1 MNALIDIPD
10 CQGGDKSPKKGFA
23 DSALSIKYQPMK
35 VLQSIKTRGFV
46 LLTMMFCF
54 DTTLVSA
61 VPDEDGL
68 YAVIRTE
75 TGEITI
81 RMAHEKAPRTVANFV
96 GLAEGNKTWLDLTDG
111 TIRNNPFYNG
121 ITFHRI
127 ISDFVI
133 QGGSPNGMGNDGP
146 GYLFRDEFHPDL
158 RHDKAGILSMAN
170 SGANTN
176 GSQFFITLSPQS
188 HLDDRHSV
196 FGEVVDGMDQVF
208 ELGQLPQT
216 APGTKPVIQ
225 SVDIV
230 RVGEA
235 AQAFSLDSLDEPLP
249 DLIPAD
255 VSMVRMPT
263 GSFELHWE
271 ADASA
276 VEYFFATQDFVE
288 WSGALL
294 NPTGRVSM
302 DNFVATRQQFF
313 VKIIQVKRD

>member
-1 MNALIDIPD
+1 
-10 CQGGDKSPKKGFA
+10 
-23 DSALSIKYQPMK
+23 MK

-176 GSQFFITLSPQS
+176 GSQFFITCLLYTSPS
-188 HLDDRHSV
+188 PRDRQKS
-196 FGEVVDGMDQVF
+196 
-208 ELGQLPQT
+208 
-216 APGTKPVIQ
+216 
-225 SVDIV
+225 
-230 RVGEA
+230 
-235 AQAFSLDSLDEPLP
+235 
-249 DLIPAD
+249 
-255 VSMVRMPT
+255 RMP
-263 GSFELHWE
+263 S
-271 ADASA
+271 SA
-276 VEYFFATQDFVE
+276 
-288 WSGALL
+288 
-294 NPTGRVSM
+294 
-302 DNFVATRQQFF
+302 
-313 VKIIQVKRD
+313 